1 MTSTKRSVNES
12 SSRQRRTTA
21 LKHDTHI
28 NTHTDSKNTVLNT
41 HTHKMSHSVSSS
53 CQGLQRH
60 PECPRVTARL
70 QRSAGGV
77 LLSLWSWSSHM
88 FQGKPGKATESDWR
102 DTPNLGGQVRSRKVW
117 LRVQRVSWA
126 DGRLDPAQ
134 DRDRSERRRLHS
146 AHGTATCGRPVKSR
160 SYKHMS
166 RLARQE
172 CAHAQY
178 VSIKCLW
185 QSTEY
190 SLQF

>member
-1 MTSTKRSVNES
+1 MY
-12 SSRQRRTTA
+12 
-21 LKHDTHI
+21 TH
-28 NTHTDSKNTVLNT
+28 SKNTVSNR

-53 CQGLQRH
+53 CQGPQHH
-60 PECPRVTARL
+60 PWVSTCDGSSPEISRRCTVVPVEFVKPHVPREAWA
-70 QRSAGGV
+70 S
-77 LLSLWSWSSHM
+77 LLTWVW
-88 FQGKPGKATESDWR
+88 KATKWHWC
-102 DTPNLGGQVRSRKVW
+102 DTPKFGGQVRSQEVW
-117 LRVQRVSWA
+117 LRVQRVSCA